1 MEKPITGKCSHQLW
15 LVIFVLFILCLVLS
29 SFDYSTLMGA
39 NNESTF
45 LLNRPNTLVIL
56 ENETNFAT
64 NQSFKDPA
72 VGTENNID
80 HCLGRYIYVH
90 DLPSRFN
97 YDFLKNCQS
106 LTRGTNFNMCP
117 YMVNLGIGAEIGNS
131 QGVLS
136 DKSWF
141 STNQFL
147 LEVIFHN
154 KMKKYQCLTSDS
166 SLASAIFVPFY
177 AGLDASQ
184 FLWSSNLS
192 VRDSSGQDLVKW
204 LAEKPEW
211 KKMSGRDHFLV
222 AGRISWDF
230 RRQTDEASDWGS
242 KFRFLGE
249 SKNMTM
255 LSVESS
261 SWKNDFAIPYPTNFH
276 PSKDSE
282 VFEWQNHVKTQNR
295 SYLFTFAGAPRPDL
309 PDSIRGV
316 AVEQCRASRACK
328 YIDCSSEGSKCDDP
342 VNVMRV
348 FQSSVYCLQ
357 PPGDSYTRRSIF
369 DSILAG
375 CIPVFFH
382 PGTAYAQY
390 LWHFPT
396 NGTEYSVYI
405 PVRNVKDWKG
415 NVEKILLG
423 IPKDREMAMREEVIG
438 LIPRIIYADP
448 RSRLEAFEDAF
459 DLAVKGVL
467 ERVEGVRRVISEGGD
482 PGVGFAEGDDYK
494 YTFSEWEKFE

>member
-1 MEKPITGKCSHQLW
+1 
-15 LVIFVLFILCLVLS
+15 
-29 SFDYSTLMGA
+29 
-39 NNESTF
+39 
-45 LLNRPNTLVIL
+45 
-56 ENETNFAT
+56 
-64 NQSFKDPA
+64 
-72 VGTENNID
+72 
-80 HCLGRYIYVH
+80 
-90 DLPSRFN
+90 
-97 YDFLKNCQS
+97 
-106 LTRGTNFNMCP
+106 
-117 YMVNLGIGAEIGNS
+117 
-131 QGVLS
+131 
-136 DKSWF
+136 
-141 STNQFL
+141 
-147 LEVIFHN
+147 
-154 KMKKYQCLTSDS
+154 
-166 SLASAIFVPFY
+166 
-177 AGLDASQ
+177 
-184 FLWSSNLS
+184 
-192 VRDSSGQDLVKW
+192 
-204 LAEKPEW
+204 
-211 KKMSGRDHFLV
+211 
-222 AGRISWDF
+222 
-230 RRQTDEASDWGS
+230 
-242 KFRFLGE
+242 
-249 SKNMTM
+249 
-255 LSVESS
+255 
-261 SWKNDFAIPYPTNFH
+261 
-276 PSKDSE
+276 
-282 VFEWQNHVKTQNR
+282 
-295 SYLFTFAGAPRPDL
+295 
-309 PDSIRGV
+309 
-316 AVEQCRASRACK
+316 
-328 YIDCSSEGSKCDDP
+328 
-342 VNVMRV
+342 MRV